1 MCIMDGINKELSQ
14 FLDLRIDF
22 LFKYTFF
29 DHLIATANFYDFYG
43 KVFYTFQ
50 VRLNP
55 KPWLERWERMDLKGV
70 EGLEEMLN
78 DKQKRKREF
87 PQNKRL
93 WEKHDLMLKYR
104 KTINP
109 VESSQIYSE
118 FLNRMKEKRQQKRKA

>member
-1 MCIMDGINKELSQ
+1 M
-14 FLDLRIDF
+14 DF

-29 DHLIATANFYDFYG
+29 DHLIVTANFYDFYG
-43 KVFYTFQ
+43 KVFFTFQ

-87 PQNKRL
+87 PQNKRP